1 MRLLLAALITLG
13 AIYLWDANYNH
24 GMLTDGAKSM
34 LRDINHS
41 IR

>member
-13 AIYLWDANYNH
+13 AIYIWDMNFNR
-24 GMLTDGAKSM
+24 GLLTDGAKSM
-34 LRDINHS
+34 LRDIQHS